1 MNSRLQAKFT
11 RLAAEVHLMLTR
23 CVFMVFDV
31 YYSETRFDSLRL
43 DLQLLQGLKRWL
55 HQGLL
60 IHEVLKIYI
69 LGVLSPSQ
77 LDLFSHYYLLISIY
91 ITLGFKF
98 IFNRPIFS
106 SESMVSIALHL
117 STQVNLSG
125 FKNPPRDCSHTS
137 MCTRISSFRLLVV
150 LIIESSSN
158 PLV

>member
-1 MNSRLQAKFT
+1 MNSRLQAKCT
-11 RLAAEVHLMLTR
+11 QLAADVHLMSIC

-31 YYSETRFDSLRL
+31 YYSEARFDSLRS

-60 IHEVLKIYI
+60 FHEVLKIYI

-125 FKNPPRDCSHTS
+125 FKSPPREVVVIPGCVLVFPAPG
-137 MCTRISSFRLLVV
+137 CLLV
-150 LIIESSSN
+150 LIIVI
-158 PLV
+158 L